1 MPPGS
6 VPWCCNGSIS
16 IRVED
21 LNQWQPVPWG
31 TRAHQQ
37 LYAKGR
43 NRIENTN
50 GIIKE
55 DGGLRA
61 SANSSWRAEIGA
73 PPNLGRCR
81 SGTWPRS

>member
-50 GIIKE
+50 GE
-55 DGGLRA
+55 VTAVNPVEWMDGISAGQRLFARA
-61 SANSSWRAEIGA
+61 LSKKSCRA
-73 PPNLGRCR
+73 PV
-81 SGTWPRS
+81 PRA

>member
-55 DGGLRA
+55 DGGLSKKSCRA
-61 SANSSWRAEIGA
+61 PVPRA
-73 PPNLGRCR
+73 
-81 SGTWPRS
+81 